1 MKALWLADV
10 LRAAGL
16 KVVEQP
22 GWKERGRG
30 NFTAIKGVVCHHTAG
45 PLKGNA
51 PTLGTVTNGREGLPG
66 PLSQLVLGR
75 DGTYFVVAAG
85 KSNHAGPG
93 KWHNVIAGNSQMI
106 GIEAEN
112 TGLLNDQPWPAVQ
125 MDAYIRGV
133 AAILKH
139 IKVDAVMACGHKEY
153 AQPKGRKPDPTF
165 DMVAF
170 RAAVELV
177 MAGKAVPEIPKPV
190 DPTYSMLKKG
200 DMGPSVKKLQQL
212 LGITADGNFGPKTE
226 AKVKSFQKSKGLVA
240 DGLVGQKTWAALGF
254 TNRK

>member
-1 MKALWLADV
+1 MKAVWLADV
-10 LRAAGL
+10 LRTAGL
-16 KVVEQP
+16 KTDEQP
-22 GWKERGRG
+22 GWKARGRG
-30 NFTAIKGVVCHHTAG
+30 DFTAIRGVVCHHTAG
-45 PLKGNA
+45 PRNGNA
-51 PTLGTVTNGREGLPG
+51 PSLGIVTNGREGLPG

-85 KSNHAGPG
+85 KSNHAGQG
-93 KWHNVIAGNSQMI
+93 KWHDVAAGNSQMI

-125 MDAYIRGV
+125 MAAYIRGV

-139 IKVDAVMACGHKEY
+139 IKADAVMACGHKEY
-153 AQPKGRKPDPTF
+153 ALPKGRKSDPTF
-165 DMVAF
+165 DMFAF
-170 RAAVELV
+170 RAAVEEV
-177 MAGKAVPEIPKPV
+177 MAGNAIPAMPAPV
-190 DPTYSMLKKG
+190 DPTRSMLKKG
-200 DMGPSVKKLQQL
+200 DMGPSVRKLQQL

-226 AKVKSFQKSKGLVA
+226 ARVKSFQKSKGLVA

>member
-16 KVVEQP
+16 QVVEQP

-30 NFTAIKGVVCHHTAG
+30 DFTAIRGVVCHHTAG
-45 PLKGNA
+45 SLKGNA
-51 PTLGTVTNGREGLPG
+51 PSLGVVTNGREGLPG

-75 DGTYFVVAAG
+75 DGTFFVVASG

-93 KWHNVIAGNSQMI
+93 KWQGVIAGNSQMI

-112 TGLLNDQPWPAVQ
+112 TGLSNDQPWPAVQ

-133 AAILKH
+133 AAILKQ
-139 IKVDAVMACGHKEY
+139 IKADAVMACGHKEY
-153 AQPKGRKPDPTF
+153 AQPKGRKSDPTF

-170 RAAVELV
+170 RAAVERA
-177 MAGKAVPEIPKPV
+177 MGGKAIPETPEAV
-190 DPTYSMLKKG
+190 DPTRSMLRKG

-212 LGITADGNFGPKTE
+212 LGIKDDGNFGPKTE
-226 AKVKSFQKSKGLVA
+226 AKVKEFQKSKGLVA
-240 DGLVGQKTWAALGF
+240 DGFVGQKTWAALGV
-254 TNRK
+254 TNRR

>member
-22 GWKERGRG
+22 GWKDRGRG
-30 NFTAIKGVVCHHTAG
+30 DFTAIRGVVCHHTAG
-45 PLKGNA
+45 SKNGNA
-51 PTLGTVTNGREGLPG
+51 PSLGVVTNGRPGLSG

-75 DGTYFVVAAG
+75 DGTFFVVASG

-93 KWHNVIAGNSQMI
+93 KWQGVIAGNSQMI

-112 TGLLNDQPWPAVQ
+112 TGLPNDQPWPAVQ

-133 AAILKH
+133 AAILKQ
-139 IKVDAVMACGHKEY
+139 IKADAVMACGHKEY
-153 AQPKGRKPDPTF
+153 AQPKGRKSDPTF

-170 RAAVELV
+170 RAAVERA
-177 MAGKAVPEIPKPV
+177 MAGKSIPETPAAV
-190 DPTYSMLKKG
+190 DPTRSMLRKG

-212 LGITADGNFGPKTE
+212 LGIKDDGNFGPKTE
-226 AKVKSFQKSKGLVA
+226 AKVKEFQKSKGLVA
-240 DGLVGQKTWAALGF
+240 DGFVGQKTWAALGV
-254 TNRK
+254 TNSR

>member
-16 KVVEQP
+16 QVVEQP
-22 GWKERGRG
+22 GWKQRGRG
-30 NFTAIKGVVCHHTAG
+30 DFTAIRGVVCHHTAG

-51 PTLGTVTNGREGLPG
+51 PSLGIVTKGREGLPG

-75 DGTYFVVAAG
+75 DGTYFVVASG

-93 KWHNVIAGNSQMI
+93 KWQGVIAGNSQMI

-112 TGLLNDQPWPAVQ
+112 TGLLNDQPWPPVQ

-133 AAILKH
+133 AAILNQ
-139 IKVDAVMACGHKEY
+139 IKADAVMACGHKEY
-153 AQPKGRKPDPTF
+153 AQPKGRKSDPTF

-170 RAAVELV
+170 RAAVEQA
-177 MAGKAVPEIPKPV
+177 MTGKAIPETPNAV
-190 DPTYSMLKKG
+190 DPARSMLRKG

-212 LGITADGNFGPKTE
+212 LGIKADGNFGPKTE
-226 AKVKSFQKSKGLVA
+226 AKVKAFQKSKRLVA
-240 DGLVGQKTWAALGF
+240 DGLVGQKTWAALGI
-254 TNRK
+254 TNSK

>member
-10 LRAAGL
+10 LRSAGL

-30 NFTAIKGVVCHHTAG
+30 DFTAIRGVVCHHTAG
-45 PLKGNA
+45 SLKGNA
-51 PTLGTVTNGREGLPG
+51 PSLGVVTNGREGLPG

-75 DGTYFVVAAG
+75 DGTYFVVASG

-93 KWHNVIAGNSQMI
+93 KWQGVIAGNSQMI

-112 TGLLNDQPWPAVQ
+112 TGLTNDQPWPAVQ
-125 MDAYIRGV
+125 MDAYVRGV
-133 AAILKH
+133 AAILKQ
-139 IKVDAVMACGHKEY
+139 IKADAVMACGHKEY
-153 AQPKGRKPDPTF
+153 ALPKGRKSDPTF

-170 RAAVELV
+170 RAAVELA
-177 MAGKAVPEIPKPV
+177 MAGKAIPETVRPV
-190 DPTYSMLKKG
+190 DPVRSMLRKG
-200 DMGPSVKKLQQL
+200 DMGPSVKKLQQA
-212 LGITADGNFGPKTE
+212 LGIKDDGNFGPKTE
-226 AKVKSFQKSKGLVA
+226 AKVKAFQKSKGLVA

>member
-10 LRAAGL
+10 LRGAGL
-16 KVVEQP
+16 TVVEQP
-22 GWKERGRG
+22 GWKTRGRG
-30 NFTAIKGVVCHHTAG
+30 DFTAIRGVVCHHTAG
-45 PLKGNA
+45 PRNGNA
-51 PTLGTVTNGREGLPG
+51 PSLGIVTNGREGLPG

-75 DGTYFVVAAG
+75 DGTYFVVASG

-93 KWHNVIAGNSQMI
+93 KWQGVVAGNSQMI

-112 TGLLNDQPWPAVQ
+112 TGLMNDQPWPGVQ
-125 MDAYIRGV
+125 VDAYVRGV

-153 AQPKGRKPDPTF
+153 ALPKGRKPDPTL

-170 RAAVELV
+170 RAAVERA
-177 MAGKAVPEIPKPV
+177 MAGQAITDPPKAV
-190 DPTYSMLKKG
+190 DPTRSMLRKG

-226 AKVKSFQKSKGLVA
+226 ARVKAFQKGKGLVA
-240 DGLVGQKTWAALGF
+240 DGLVGQKTWAALGV
-254 TNRK
+254 TNSR

>member
-16 KVVEQP
+16 KTVEQP

-30 NFTAIKGVVCHHTAG
+30 DFTAIRGVVCHHTAG

-51 PTLGTVTNGREGLPG
+51 PSLGIVTNGREGLPG

-93 KWHNVIAGNSQMI
+93 KWQGVIAGNSQMI

-112 TGLLNDQPWPAVQ
+112 TGLTNDQPWPAVQ

-139 IKVDAVMACGHKEY
+139 IKADAVMACGHKEY
-153 AQPKGRKPDPTF
+153 AQPKGRKTDPTF

-170 RAAVELV
+170 RAAVERV
-177 MAGKAVPEIPKPV
+177 MTGKAVPAMPAPV
-190 DPTYSMLKKG
+190 DPAFSMLRKG

-212 LGITADGNFGPKTE
+212 LGITADGNFGPMTE

-240 DGLVGQKTWAALGF
+240 DGLVGQKTWAALGI
-254 TNRK
+254 TNSK

>member
-10 LRAAGL
+10 LRASEL
-16 KVVEQP
+16 HVVEQP
-22 GWKERGRG
+22 GRKERGRG
-30 NFTAIKGVVCHHTAG
+30 DFTAIKGVVCHHTAG
-45 PLKGNA
+45 SSKGNA
-51 PTLGTVTNGREGLPG
+51 PSLGIVTNGREGLPG

-93 KWHNVIAGNSQMI
+93 KWHGVIAGNSQMI

-112 TGLLNDQPWPAVQ
+112 TGLLNDQPWPAMQ
-125 MDAYIRGV
+125 MEAYIRGV
-133 AAILKH
+133 AAILKQ
-139 IKVDAVMACGHKEY
+139 IKADAVMVCGHKEY
-153 AQPKGRKPDPTF
+153 AQPQGRKPDPTF

-170 RAAVELV
+170 RAAVEEV
-177 MAGKAVPEIPKPV
+177 MAGKAIPTIPEPV

-212 LGITADGNFGPKTE
+212 LGILADGNFGPKTE
-226 AKVKSFQKSKGLVA
+226 AKVKSFQKSKDLVA
-240 DGLVGQKTWAALGF
+240 DGLVGQKTWAALGI
-254 TNRK
+254 TNSR